1 MGAIRVLI
9 IAAACSV
16 ALPLAAPDVAFAD
29 RGICVDQEKLDKLSL
44 KRKRRGFD
52 PRDFVKARRH
62 EISSLGGYYVSD
74 LFSGTWVAGGSYT
87 FHMTEEA
94 AVEAQFL
101 YTHADAELARAIED
115 GRAEVV
121 KDDYAPI
128 TFISSTLLWSPL
140 HGKLR
145 FGGTIIHFDIHLDLG
160 VGVVDSQTSRGA
172 AGIAGMGVKF
182 FGGKWF
188 GFRIDIRDHIY
199 RQELLEERFLVND
212 LSVTAG
218 LSVFLP
224 FGF

>member
-1 MGAIRVLI
+1 MAAVRVLI
-9 IAAACSV
+9 AAV
-16 ALPLAAPDVAFAD
+16 VLAALATPAVAET
-29 RGICVDQEKLDKLSL
+29 RPGVCVDQELLDKLSV
-44 KRKRRGFD
+44 KRKRRGHD

-62 EISSLGGYYVSD
+62 ELSSLGGYYVSD

-115 GRAEVV
+115 GRAIVV
-121 KDDYAPI
+121 KDEYAPI

-145 FGGTIIHFDIHLDLG
+145 FGGSIVHFDIHLDLG

-172 AGIAGMGVKF
+172 AGIAGLGIKF
-182 FGGKWF
+182 FAGRAV
-188 GFRIDIRDHIY
+188 GFRIDVRDHVY

-212 LSVTAG
+212 LSITAG